1 MSSECNNDCMISYDI
16 SLTPVF
22 LLSAKKL
29 KTMETRIIKKTFS
42 IKMKGDVITSKPNNY
57 ANNVEM
63 LMEDLKLN
71 KLLPYNPT

>member
-1 MSSECNNDCMISYDI
+1 MISYDI